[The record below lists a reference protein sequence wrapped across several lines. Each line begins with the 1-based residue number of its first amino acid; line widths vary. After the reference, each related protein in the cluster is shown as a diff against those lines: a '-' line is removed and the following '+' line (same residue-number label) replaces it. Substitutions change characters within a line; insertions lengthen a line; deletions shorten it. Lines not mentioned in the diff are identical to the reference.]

1 MFDRLPGD
9 TGLFDFDD
17 VADQLLEQGIALS
30 PAEVHGCL
38 VGLLAAGHDPEP
50 GAGLNALNEA
60 LELDLHGELADEV
73 MQLYAQCNEALVE
86 DVFDFSPLLAD
97 ESHEL
102 AVRTESLADWCRG
115 FLTGFARTIA
125 TAGTGGETLPGDS
138 TEILRDFAAMA
149 QASTDEHDEDD
160 DEAENSYFALVEYL
174 RVAAV
179 NVFLDTRARQEDR
192 ERSAKGK
199 PGALH

>member
-17 VADQLLEQGIALS
+17 VADQLLEQGVSLS

-50 GAGLNALNEA
+50 GAGLNALNQA
-60 LELDLHGELADEV
+60 LDLDLHGALADEV
-73 MQLYAQCNEALVE
+73 MQLYAHCNAALVD
-86 DVFDFSPLLAD
+86 DVFDFSPLLPD

-102 AVRTESLADWCRG
+102 AVRTASLADWCRG
-115 FLTGFARTIA
+115 FLTGFARTVA
-125 TAGTGGETLPGDS
+125 ASGTGGETLPGDS

-149 QASTDEHDEDD
+149 QASADEHDEDD
-160 DEAENSYFALVEYL
+160 DEAEEAYFALVEYL

-179 NVFLDTRARQEDR
+179 NVFLDTRGRQDDR
-192 ERSAKGK
+192 ERSLKGK
-199 PGALH
+199 PDALH

>member
-17 VADQLLEQGIALS
+17 VADQLLEQGVSLS

-38 VGLLAAGHDPEP
+38 VGLLAAGHSAEP
-50 GAGLNALNEA
+50 GAGLNALNQA
-60 LELDLHGELADEV
+60 LDLDLHGALADEV
-73 MQLYAQCNEALVE
+73 MQLYAQCSEALGE
-86 DVFDFSPLLAD
+86 DLFDFTPLLAD
-97 ESHEL
+97 ESHDL

-115 FLTGFARTIA
+115 FLTGFARTVA
-125 TAGTGGETLPGDS
+125 ASGTGGETLPGDS

-149 QASTDEHDEDD
+149 QASAEDQDEDD
-160 DEAENSYFALVEYL
+160 EDAENAYFALVEYL

-179 NVFLDTRARQEDR
+179 NVFLDTRAREEDR
-192 ERSAKGK
+192 ERALRGK
-199 PGALH
+199 PDALH